1 MNINDIWPGGPA
13 ALNQVRLG
21 VEKLLKLLDPIA
33 SRINGAKKFMLT
45 DYVALIDAA
54 VWQQAVLNNAI
65 AKKLG
70 LDPDQIIKD
79 AVDRDNG
86 K

>member
-1 MNINDIWPGGPA
+1 
-13 ALNQVRLG
+13 
-21 VEKLLKLLDPIA
+21 
-33 SRINGAKKFMLT
+33 MLT

-65 AKKLG
+65 AKKLW